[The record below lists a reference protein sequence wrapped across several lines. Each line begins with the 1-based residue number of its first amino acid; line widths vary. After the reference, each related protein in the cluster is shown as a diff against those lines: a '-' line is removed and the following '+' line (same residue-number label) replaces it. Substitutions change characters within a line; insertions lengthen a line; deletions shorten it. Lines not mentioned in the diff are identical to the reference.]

1 MQNIVK
7 KIYKQVRRNFAT
19 FYLEKKIL
27 ICTYFFWQ
35 NDFTQQ
41 TKTLEQQITKYKLLV
56 VLDLK

>member
-27 ICTYFFWQ
+27 ICIYFFGRI
-35 NDFTQQ
+35 TAQQ
-41 TKTLEQQITKYKLLV
+41 TKKLEQHITKYKLQV
-56 VLDLK
+56 VLDIK